1 MRKREKGVVN
11 IEQEKMYNISKHAKE
26 RYAERI
32 MNKEDMCDIQQFV
45 VKNEDKILNDI
56 NKMLEYGKII
66 YVGKQSQREGKGKTI
81 NVYVNGCWIV
91 LVDTI
96 TKTVVTLYKV
106 DLGLGED
113 FNNQYVSKMEEK
125 IKNAQDEQSKIEQ
138 NINEE
143 NKKYKQQIDDNV
155 ALINEYKSYIK
166 KLTEL
171 NEGYET
177 IIKNN
182 NVFIQQAKANVLE
195 VVNKLIGKREF

>member
-1 MRKREKGVVN
+1 MGCL
-11 IEQEKMYNISKHAKE
+11 H
-26 RYAERI
+26 
-32 MNKEDMCDIQQFV
+32 
-45 VKNEDKILNDI
+45 
-56 NKMLEYGKII
+56 I
-66 YVGKQSQREGKGKTI
+66 YCGEGKGKTI